1 MRITI
6 LTLITLLFCSVI
18 FSQAKADNYTQHNSF
33 KSLAEIESALNPL
46 EVLAD
51 HDGIVRSINLNIQF
65 KFGSAEILPSA
76 QRQIDALG
84 DALKGDKLSSC
95 VISLT
100 GHTDATGNSEINQT
114 LSEQRANAVKQN
126 LIDSYNITLDKL
138 VAAGKGD
145 SQLLTQLPANDAR
158 HRRVEVGIVN
168 IEQCRTNILNNKKAL
183 KKLVTQ
189 EKDGKIKIDW

>member
-1 MRITI
+1 M
-6 LTLITLLFCSVI
+6 
-18 FSQAKADNYTQHNSF
+18 
-33 KSLAEIESALNPL
+33 
-46 EVLAD
+46 
-51 HDGIVRSINLNIQF
+51 NLNIQL

-84 DALKGDKLSSC
+84 NALKGDKLNSC
-95 VISLT
+95 VIRLT
-100 GHTDATGNSEINQT
+100 GHTDATGSSNINQT